1 MEPEMEFRHLNK
13 GFETIEKPLDEAKL
27 EAWKKGK
34 TGIPL
39 IDACMRCL
47 VETGY
52 LNFRMRAMLV
62 SFLTHH
68 LFQEWKVG
76 SAHLARQFLDFEP
89 GIHFPQLQITS
100 TSKAPLTISPSIFT

>member
-13 GFETIEKPLDEAKL
+13 GFEIMEKRLDEARL

-34 TGIPL
+34 TGVPL
-39 IDACMRCL
+39 IDAGMRCL
-47 VETGY
+47 VEKWC

-68 LFQEWKVG
+68 LFQE
-76 SAHLARQFLDFEP
+76 
-89 GIHFPQLQITS
+89 
-100 TSKAPLTISPSIFT
+100 